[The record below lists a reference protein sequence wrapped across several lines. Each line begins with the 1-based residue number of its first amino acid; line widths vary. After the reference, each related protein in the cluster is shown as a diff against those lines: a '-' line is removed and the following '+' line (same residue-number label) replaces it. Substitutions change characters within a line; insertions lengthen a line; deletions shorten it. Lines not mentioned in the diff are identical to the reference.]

1 MYYVLQQCLGL
12 SFVKCTVVTKMLCG
26 ISGQPPLNCIL
37 HSRPPTLLRIP
48 WKLRRQAVITPIT
61 PVGRG
66 LALAIYVVH
75 GIFIRSQAHP
85 LARQT
90 DVSSRLLRR
99 NRCPKFQV
107 VWPIGIRVLSAEVK
121 PVPKKN
127 RSKAAAPMITLL
139 VRFEMSTRRNRW
151 RRVWCWCLVIIIGLG
166 AVVEIDASIG
176 RSGKHLIRIL
186 LVRRLRSVRRLVQS
200 RDDVRISYC
209 QVIVIRSKLRH
220 SSIRAN
226 NRHVGHR
233 RHLILFV
240 EEIKVCVVDFV
251 TTNVASDVTFSRIRL
266 ILLLR
271 DSSQGVIIRAQ
282 LLISMARHEVVFRRR
297 VYTRHRC
304 LLIDNTLIEGRNLH
318 GLYCW
323 RQQPA
328 TCFRPL

>member
-61 PVGRG
+61 PKPGPP
-66 LALAIYVVH
+66 ACA
-75 GIFIRSQAHP
+75 A
-85 LARQT
+85 
-90 DVSSRLLRR
+90 D
-99 NRCPKFQV
+99 RC
-107 VWPIGIRVLSAEVK
+107 IRVLSAEVK

-304 LLIDNTLIEGRNLH
+304 LLIDNTLIEGR
-318 GLYCW
+318 
-323 RQQPA
+323 
-328 TCFRPL
+328 TRPSWAVLLASTACDLFSAPLNHFSASARGYEKP